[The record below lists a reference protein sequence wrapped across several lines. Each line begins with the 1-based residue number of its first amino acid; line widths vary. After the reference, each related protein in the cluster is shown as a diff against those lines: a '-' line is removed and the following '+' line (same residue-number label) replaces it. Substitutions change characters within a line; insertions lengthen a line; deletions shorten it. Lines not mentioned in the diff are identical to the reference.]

1 MNIYIYIYLFIYLF
15 HMLECDLA
23 VRHGKMGGSNWV
35 NWVAGQTGHESKIGN
50 FKLVKKGFMSI
61 RLRVGS
67 G

>member
-1 MNIYIYIYLFIYLF
+1 
-15 HMLECDLA
+15 MLKCDLA
-23 VRHGKMGGSNWV
+23 VRHSKMSGSNWV